1 MSDATPPTG
10 PASPGPA
17 SLGPTNPNE
26 REAKVRRSRISLI
39 WLIPLVAAVI
49 AAWLGYRTLS
59 QQGSV
64 VTLSFRGA
72 DGLVAGQTKV
82 RHKAV
87 ELGGVETI
95 RLSDDM
101 SHVIVT
107 MRMSREADPYL
118 TESARFWVVKPRLSS
133 GSLAGI
139 ETLVSGSY
147 IEMDPG
153 GRDGE
158 RKLEFTGLE
167 QPPGVRSGEP
177 GRTFSVKAQRIGSL
191 GPGAPVFYRDIT
203 VGEVLGYD
211 IGDGTGPVTVQ
222 LFVRAP
228 YDSFVRKGSHF
239 WNASG
244 LSVQVGGE
252 GVHVEVASLQALV
265 SGGVAFDSPKRRT
278 DALQADPGTEF
289 PLYNNFAEAEASGYA
304 TKQEFVTYFESS
316 VRGLSHGS
324 AVEFYGIQVGTV
336 TEVALELNPGTGDT
350 RVRVRLEVQP
360 ERILSE
366 NVVAQSD
373 PVDVTRRLVAKGMR
387 AQLQTASYLT
397 GQMVLALDFVQDA
410 APAEVEVRGNETVLP
425 SKSGGLRNILVAAE
439 DIAGKLG
446 RLPLDEIG
454 QNMNSALRSA
464 SGTMASLQDLVKKTD
479 AGLSPALRRLPDI
492 TAGLQEAVAK
502 AGRSFGSIEA
512 SYGNNSQFQ
521 RELERAM
528 TQVGDTARSIRLLA
542 DFLDRH
548 PEALVRGRAGLAA
561 Q

>member
-1 MSDATPPTG
+1 MSDPTHAPTPN
-10 PASPGPA
+10 SPIPGRPSPKA
-17 SLGPTNPNE
+17 PEP
-26 REAKVRRSRISLI
+26 EANVRRSRISLI

-49 AAWLGYRTLS
+49 AAWLGFRTIS
-59 QQGSV
+59 QQGAL
-64 VTLSFRGA
+64 VTLSFRSG
-72 DGLVAGQTKV
+72 DGMVAGQTRV

-87 ELGGVETI
+87 ELGQVETV

-107 MRMSREADPYL
+107 VRMRREADPYL
-118 TESARFWVVKPRLSS
+118 TDMARFWVVKPRLSS

-153 GRDGE
+153 GREGE
-158 RKLEFTGLE
+158 RRTEFTGLE

-177 GRTFSVKAQRIGSL
+177 GRTFAVKAQRIGSL

-211 IGDGTGPVTVQ
+211 IGDGTGPVSVQ
-222 LFVRAP
+222 LFIRAP
-228 YDSFVRKGSHF
+228 YDNFVREGTHF

-244 LSVQVGGE
+244 ISVQLGGE
-252 GVHVEVASLQALV
+252 GVHVELASLQALL
-265 SGGVAFDSPKRRT
+265 SGGVAFDSPGKR
-278 DALQADPGTEF
+278 AAAAPAEAGTEF
-289 PLYNNFAEAEASGYA
+289 PLYNNYAEAQASGYS

-316 VRGLSHGS
+316 VRGLSRG
-324 AVEFYGIQVGTV
+324 APVEFYGIQVGNV
-336 TEVALELNPGTGDT
+336 TEVALELNPANGDA

-366 NVVAQSD
+366 STIAKSNPTDVA
-373 PVDVTRRLVAKGMR
+373 RRLVQRGMR

-397 GQMVLALDFVQDA
+397 GQMVLALDFVTDA
-410 APAEVEVRGNETVLP
+410 APAELMVNGAEVVLP
-425 SKSGGLRNILVAAE
+425 SRSGGLNNILVAAE

-446 RLPLDEIG
+446 RLPLEEIG
-454 QNMNSALRSA
+454 QNLNGVLRSA
-464 SGTMASLQDLVKKTD
+464 TGAMASVQDLVRKTD
-479 AGLSPALRRLPDI
+479 AGLAPTLKRLPEI
-492 TAGLQEAVAK
+492 TTGLQDAVAK
-502 AGRSFGSIEA
+502 AGRTFGSLDA
-512 SYGNNSQFQ
+512 SYGSNSQFQ

-548 PEALVRGRAGLAA
+548 PEALVRGRAGLAS

>member
-1 MSDATPPTG
+1 MSDATPPPNPG
-10 PASPGPA
+10 RPASGTTEP
-17 SLGPTNPNE
+17 
-26 REAKVRRSRISLI
+26 EARVRRSRISLI
-39 WLIPLVAAVI
+39 WLIPLIAAVI
-49 AAWLGYRTLS
+49 AAWLGYRTVS
-59 QQGSV
+59 QQGSL
-64 VTLSFRGA
+64 VTLSFRSA
-72 DGLVAGQTKV
+72 DGLTAGQTRV

-87 ELGGVETI
+87 ELGNVETI

-107 MRMSREADPYL
+107 VRMRREADPYL
-118 TESARFWVVKPRLSS
+118 TDMARFWVVRPRLSS

-153 GRDGE
+153 GRDGA
-158 RKLEFTGLE
+158 RRTEFTGLE
-167 QPPGVRSGEP
+167 QPPGVRTGEP
-177 GRTFSVKAQRIGSL
+177 GRTFAVKAQRIGSL

-222 LFVRAP
+222 IFIRAP
-228 YDSFVRKGSHF
+228 YDNFVRKGTHF

-244 LSVQVGGE
+244 VSVQVGAE
-252 GVHVEVASLQALV
+252 GVHVELASVQALL
-265 SGGVAFDSPKRRT
+265 SGGVAFDSPKDQP
-278 DALQADPGTEF
+278 DAPPSEAGTEF

-316 VRGLSHGS
+316 VRGLGRG
-324 AVEFYGIQVGTV
+324 APVEFYGIQVGTV
-336 TEVALELNPGTGDT
+336 TEVALELNPNNGDV

-360 ERILSE
+360 ERILSASTLAKSNPME
-366 NVVAQSD
+366 VA
-373 PVDVTRRLVAKGMR
+373 RRLVRRGMR

-397 GQMVLALDFVQDA
+397 GQMVLALDFVPDP
-410 APAEVEVRGNETVLP
+410 APAELEVRGSDVILP
-425 SKSGGLRNILVAAE
+425 SRSGGLNNILVAAE

-454 QNMNSALRSA
+454 QNLNGALRSA
-464 SGTMASLQDLVKKTD
+464 SGAMASVQDLVKRTD
-479 AGLSPALRRLPDI
+479 AGLTPALRRLPEI

-502 AGRSFGSIEA
+502 AGRAFGSLDA

-548 PEALVRGRAGLAA
+548 PEALVRGRAGLAS

>member
-1 MSDATPPTG
+1 MNDATPSPNPAPPNSG
-10 PASPGPA
+10 PPEP
-17 SLGPTNPNE
+17 
-26 REAKVRRSRISLI
+26 EAKVRRSRISLI
-39 WLIPLVAAVI
+39 WLIPLIAAVI
-49 AAWLGYRTLS
+49 AAWLGYRTVS
-59 QQGSV
+59 QQGTV

-72 DGLVAGQTKV
+72 DGLTAGQTKV

-87 ELGGVETI
+87 ELGEVETI

-101 SHVIVT
+101 SHVMVKVR
-107 MRMSREADPYL
+107 MRREADPYL
-118 TESARFWVVKPRLSS
+118 TDRARFWVVKPRISS

-158 RKLEFTGLE
+158 RRAEFTGLE

-177 GRTFSVKAQRIGSL
+177 GRTFSVRAQRIGSL

-222 LFVRAP
+222 LFIRAP
-228 YDSFVRKGSHF
+228 YDNFVHKDTHF

-244 LSVQVGGE
+244 LSVQIGSE
-252 GVHVEVASLQALV
+252 GVHVEVASLQAAL
-265 SGGVAFDSPKRRT
+265 SGGVAFDSPRRNG
-278 DALQADPGTEF
+278 DMSSAAPGTEF
-289 PLYNNFAEAEASGYA
+289 PLFNNYGEAQASGYSK
-304 TKQEFVTYFESS
+304 KQEFVTYFESS
-316 VRGLSHGS
+316 VRGLGRGAS
-324 AVEFYGIQVGTV
+324 VEFYGIQVGTV
-336 TEVALELNPGTGDT
+336 TEVALELNPGTGDA
-350 RVRVRLEVQP
+350 RVRVRIEVQP

-366 NVVAQSD
+366 STVASND
-373 PVDVTRRLVAKGMR
+373 PLDVARRLVRRGMR

-410 APAEVEVRGNETVLP
+410 TPAELEVNGSDMVLP
-425 SKSGGLRNILVAAE
+425 SKAGGLGNILVAAG

-454 QNMNSALRSA
+454 QNLNGVLRSA
-464 SGTMASLQDLVKKTD
+464 SGAMTSVQDLVRKTD
-479 AGLSPALRRLPDI
+479 VGLTPVLRRLPEI
-492 TAGLQEAVAK
+492 TTGLQEAVAK
-502 AGRSFGSIEA
+502 AGRTFGSIDA

-561 Q
+561 K